1 MGVIESLAAKGLM
14 PPVVA
19 RSVQALRGEL
29 IRFEGP
35 FPSWADATANSTGY
49 DADDILARVLDA
61 ALKVKRGEAAYER
74 DSVVFDRIDYV
85 WPVTAGL
92 MWAAASANGRLEVLD
107 FGGSLG
113 SSYFQHARLL
123 DTLAEVRWNVV
134 EQPHYARA
142 GQAELEDDR
151 LRFHESISECV
162 AASRP
167 NVILLSG
174 VLQYLADPLPVI
186 TELCAVGA
194 AAIIVDKTVVNT
206 SLHDRIYVQ
215 HVPASIYRASYP
227 CRSLSESA
235 LVASFGPEYMLECGF
250 DSLPAPPLGK
260 IQSYYKGFLL
270 ASTGQPGAAK

>member
-1 MGVIESLAAKGLM
+1 MSRIRSLARDWV
-14 PPVVA
+14 PPALA
-19 RSVQALRGEL
+19 RSVQALRSDG
-29 IRFEGP
+29 IRFDGP
-35 FPSWADATANSTGY
+35 FASWEDATAKSTGY

-61 ALKVKRGEAAYER
+61 TLKVRRGEAAYER
-74 DSVVFDRIDYV
+74 DSVLFDRIDYV

-92 MWAAASANGRLEVLD
+92 MWAAARANGRLDVLD

-123 DTLAEVRWNVV
+123 AALAEVRWGVV
-134 EQPHYARA
+134 EQPHFARA
-142 GQAELEDDR
+142 GQAALQDER
-151 LRFHESISECV
+151 LRFHESIGQCL

-167 NVILLSG
+167 NVILLSS

-194 AAIIVDKTVVNT
+194 GVIIVDKTIVNT
-206 SLHDRIYVQ
+206 SLRHRIYVQ

-235 LVASFGPEYMLECGF
+235 LVASFGPAYRLECAF
-250 DSLPAPPLGK
+250 DSADAPPLGQ
-260 IQSYYKGFLL
+260 IGSQFKGFLL
-270 ASTGQPGAAK
+270 ASAGQPGGA